1 MSGLDRF
8 CNSSKLEEINLRRS
22 SVASTLKRDVK
33 WQSQS
38 VKFAV
43 EGSVAAYYYCLS
55 VANVC
60 EEVV

>member
-22 SVASTLKRDVK
+22 RVASTLKRDVK
-33 WQSQS
+33 CQSQP

-43 EGSVAAYYYCLS
+43 EGSVAAYY
-55 VANVC
+55 
-60 EEVV
+60 